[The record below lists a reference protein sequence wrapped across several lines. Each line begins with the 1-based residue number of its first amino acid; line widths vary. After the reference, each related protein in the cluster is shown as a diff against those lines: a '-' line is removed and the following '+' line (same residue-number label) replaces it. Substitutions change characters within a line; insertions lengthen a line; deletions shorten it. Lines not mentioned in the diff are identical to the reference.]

1 VIVSLDPDAVRA
13 VARRLHAKVVG
24 PGVGALSRN
33 VNVVYVQPGSGETA
47 VLESVG
53 GPTAGGPV
61 KFTFRGDPK
70 RLLQARPFRY
80 RYEVGR

>member
-1 VIVSLDPDAVRA
+1 M
-13 VARRLHAKVVG
+13 
-24 PGVGALSRN
+24 
-33 VNVVYVQPGSGETA
+33 NVVYVQPGGGETA
-47 VLESVG
+47 RLEPVG

-80 RYEVGR
+80 RYEVGG